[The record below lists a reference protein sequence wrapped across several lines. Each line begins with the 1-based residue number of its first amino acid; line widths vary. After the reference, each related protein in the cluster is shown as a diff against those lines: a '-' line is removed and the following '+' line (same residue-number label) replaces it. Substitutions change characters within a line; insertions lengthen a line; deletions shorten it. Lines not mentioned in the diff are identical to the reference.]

1 MKGKAESGCKV
12 SSWQQHQKFATII
25 IIEEGGDQPSLGIHA
40 TQTFSKTADVKTGI
54 WQHRSAAAAT
64 AALK

>member
-1 MKGKAESGCKV
+1 MEGKAESGCKV
-12 SSWQQHQKFATII
+12 SSWQQHQKFATIII

-54 WQHRSAAAAT
+54 WQHRSAAAT

>member
-1 MKGKAESGCKV
+1 MEGKAESGCKV
-12 SSWQQHQKFATII
+12 SSWQQHQKFATIII

-54 WQHRSAAAAT
+54 WQHRSAAT